1 MNILLAEDEPDIQL
15 VTRLALEDAGHTI
28 HVVGDGQA
36 VIEHAQ
42 TASYDVLLL
51 DIMMPR
57 LDGFAVCLH
66 LKSDPRTRDL
76 PIIFL
81 SAKSQEAEVQKGLS
95 LGAAGYIVKPF
106 DLNEIDA
113 SIRRSLL
120 AKFGSASF
128 S

>member
-1 MNILLAEDEPDIQL
+1 MHILLAEDEPDIQL

-28 HVVGDGQA
+28 KVVGDGQA

-66 LKSDPRTRDL
+66 LKHDPRTRDL

-106 DLNEIDA
+106 DVFTLADTID
-113 SIRRSLL
+113 SILST
-120 AKFGSASF
+120 G
-128 S
+128 